1 MAILTNPETGVE
13 YDDITGDSTK
23 RFVAVDSAG
32 VVLDTRG
39 EKWPYG
45 DGAPHKKSYEFFL
58 VEPFEGA
65 GYDSEKLYVKSAQVL
80 ERYEP
85 QPPIGHPQGIYK
97 TVQSLHLLPRETL
110 KSNAF
115 EKFKQMQRTVW
126 PQDDP
131 SYDKVLSIATKAL
144 ASSGSGNPEIGSV
157 EFFREVVETDE
168 RVEEALVNNRIRLA
182 ELNQEIDALEIDEN
196 GDLEL
201 DEHGQA
207 KTPPNSIE
215 FDRMLTLE
223 SSGWVNGVA

>member
-45 DGAPHKKSYEFFL
+45 DGAPHKKPYEFFL

-97 TVQSLHLLPRETL
+97 TVRSLHLLPKESL
-110 KSNAF
+110 KSNALERF
-115 EKFKQMQRTVW
+115 SQMQRMVW

-131 SYDKVLSIATKAL
+131 SYDKVLSIAQKAL

-157 EFFREVVETDE
+157 ELFQEIVAKDQRIES
-168 RVEEALVNNRIRLA
+168 ALVNNVERLE
-182 ELNQEIDALEIDEN
+182 ELYREIDALEIDEN

-201 DEHGQA
+201 DKNGQA
-207 KTPPNSIE
+207 KTPPNSIS

-223 SSGWVNGVA
+223 DSGWVNGVA